1 LVDKAASVCANDEDA
16 EKALVVRAGANDE
29 TRLDARAKKKVI
41 VAGRWRI
48 TIMMMPRKR
57 DIGVVERSD
66 NTAIEDGETELRRSK
81 DASLLMDLGRHVWA
95 QKYRL
100 RAKANPNPEI

>member
-1 LVDKAASVCANDEDA
+1 LVVLVDKAASVRADDEDA

-66 NTAIEDGETELRRSK
+66 NTAIEDGDGTATINRRFFVDGSL
-81 DASLLMDLGRHVWA
+81 ASRLGTKV
-95 QKYRL
+95 
-100 RAKANPNPEI
+100 